1 MQRNTLIAW
10 SAVCALAMAG
20 CSGTPQTTLSP
31 SAIDGTST
39 ALNPDGSSVK
49 ATAPTDLT
57 PRDVTVDTLR
67 PTLRFTNAVGR
78 YASLGFAY
86 EIQVVDGAG
95 NIVYTRTIGESSG
108 SSSHTLE
115 SDLSYSDNFWW
126 RVRARLGDQAAPW
139 TDYAPFRTLDR
150 PGPASVAPGASGLPF
165 AVPEAC
171 GPFGPGDRTACV
183 AAVAAVSPWWPAC
196 QAGSGT
202 NCHRF
207 TRSVAAALA
216 TFDQG
221 WGLLSKNPGEQQC
234 SWNSCGPGNGS
245 GYGED
250 VVVHLDGGTLRG
262 WDIVS
267 GAGAPGARAGWSRL
281 ESFRSGNSWVPVPL
295 PLGTR

>member
-67 PTLRFTNAVGR
+67 PTLRFTSAVGL
-78 YASLGFAY
+78 YASLGFGY
-86 EIQVVDGAG
+86 EIQVVNGAG
-95 NIVYTRTIGESSG
+95 NVIYTRTLGESTG
-108 SSSHTLE
+108 TVSHTLE
-115 SDLSYSDNFWW
+115 SDLTYADNFWW

-139 TDYAPFRTLDR
+139 SDYAPFRTLDR
-150 PGPASVAPGASGLPF
+150 PTSAPVTPSAGGLPF
-165 AVPEAC
+165 AVPAAC
-171 GPFGPGDRTACV
+171 GPFGPGDRSACISAITV
-183 AAVAAVSPWWPAC
+183 ASPWWAAC
-196 QAGSGT
+196 QAGSGV

-216 TFDQG
+216 SHDPG
-221 WGLLSKNPGEQQC
+221 WGLLSKNPGDTQC
-234 SWNSCGPGNGS
+234 SWDSCSVRDGS

-250 VVVHLDGGTLRG
+250 VVAHLDGGSLRA
-262 WDIVS
+262 WDIVG
-267 GAGAPGARAGWSRL
+267 GAGAPGASANWSRI
-281 ESFRSGNSWVPVPL
+281 EAFRPGNFWVPVPL

>member
-1 MQRNTLIAW
+1 MQRNTILAW
-10 SAVCALAMAG
+10 SATCALALAG

-31 SAIDGTST
+31 SAIDSPTA

-49 ATAPTDLT
+49 ATAPSDLN
-57 PRDVTVDTLR
+57 PRDVTVDSVR
-67 PTLRFTNAVGR
+67 PTLTFNSAVGR
-78 YASLGFAY
+78 FATLSFAH
-86 EIQVVDGAG
+86 ELQIVDGAD
-95 NIVYTRTIGESSG
+95 NVVYSRQLPVAGG
-108 SSSHTLE
+108 AQSHTLE
-115 SDLSYSDNFWW
+115 SDLTYADNFWW
-126 RVRARLGDQAAPW
+126 RVRARIGDETGPW
-139 TDYAPFRTLDR
+139 SNYAPFRTLDR
-150 PGPASVAPGASGLPF
+150 PGLAPVPPGATGLPF
-165 AVPEAC
+165 AVPPEC

-183 AAVAAVSPWWPAC
+183 VAVAAVSPWWPAC

-207 TRSVAAALA
+207 TRSVAASLA
-216 TFDQG
+216 TFDPN

-234 SWNSCGPGNGS
+234 SWNGCGSGNGS

-281 ESFRSGNSWVPVPL
+281 ESFRAGNSWVPVPL

>member
-1 MQRNTLIAW
+1 MQRNTILACAIV
-10 SAVCALAMAG
+10 SALTIAG
-20 CSGTPQTTLSP
+20 CSGSPQTTLSP
-31 SAIDGTST
+31 SAVDHDAT
-39 ALNPDGSSVK
+39 ALNPDGSSLK
-49 ATAPTDLT
+49 ADAPTNLV
-57 PRDVTVDTLR
+57 PSSGTVDSLR
-67 PTLRFTNAVGR
+67 PTLSFTGGAGRFVTV
-78 YASLGFAY
+78 SFEH
-86 EIQVVDGAG
+86 EIQVVHANG
-95 NIVYTRTIGESSG
+95 NEVYSRLLGQSAN
-108 SSSHTLE
+108 SHTLD
-115 SDLSYSDNFWW
+115 SDLTYANNFSW
-126 RVRARLGDQAAPW
+126 RARARLGEHAGPW
-139 TDYAPFRTLDR
+139 SDFASFRTLDP
-150 PGPASVAPGASGLPF
+150 PGPPPPPPGSELPF
-165 AVPEAC
+165 AVPDAC

-183 AAVAAVSPWWPAC
+183 LAMTAVSPWWAAC

-216 TFDQG
+216 RHDPG

-281 ESFRSGNSWVPVPL
+281 EGFRAGNFWVPVPL
-295 PLGTR
+295 PLGRD